1 MLRQIELQLQNGP
14 ITKMSGVLLVTTFFQ
29 KYVPVLETLKKS
41 YFDVPKTEISIF
53 VFFISAGV

>member
-1 MLRQIELQLQNGP
+1 
-14 ITKMSGVLLVTTFFQ
+14 MSGVLLVTTFFQ

>member
-41 YFDVPKTEISIF
+41 YFDIYYDSVFLHKTF
-53 VFFISAGV
+53 K